1 MSEVKGDYPDH
12 IVSLFGLVMD
22 AVRRELSFEM
32 GSAAPASVRG
42 LRSSQVRLLSLT
54 PKEGMR
60 VTDLAERVG
69 MTKQALGEFA
79 NDLEARGLL
88 RSLSDPTD
96 RRVRILK
103 PTRRGLAA
111 VAAAD
116 EVIGRLEERWRE
128 RLGPREWDR
137 LRTSLTVLHND
148 AEERRLSGLRSTK

>member
-1 MSEVKGDYPDH
+1 MTEVKGDYPDH

-22 AVRRELSFEM
+22 AVRRELSAEM
-32 GSAAPASVRG
+32 GRTAPAAVRG

-54 PKEGMR
+54 PREGMR

-79 NDLEARGLL
+79 NDLEERGLIESL
-88 RSLSDPTD
+88 RDPHD
-96 RRVRILK
+96 RRVRILR

-116 EVIGRLEERWRE
+116 EVIGRLEDRWRE
-128 RLGPREWDR
+128 RLGPREWQR
-137 LRTSLTVLHND
+137 LRRSLTILHND
-148 AEERRLSGLRSTK
+148 AEERRTQAPQ